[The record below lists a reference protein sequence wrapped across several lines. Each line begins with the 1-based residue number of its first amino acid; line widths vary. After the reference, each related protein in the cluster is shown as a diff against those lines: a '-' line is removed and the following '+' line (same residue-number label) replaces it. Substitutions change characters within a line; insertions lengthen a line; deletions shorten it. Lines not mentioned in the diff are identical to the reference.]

1 MFETAVIRAQTQA
14 PERRAGLLTAS
25 VAAHT
30 LAVGALV
37 IASVQSLTLPTHAP
51 NQMTTFQSFPVME
64 LPRQKG
70 DEHGKITV
78 TKQPVQ
84 PVSKTVTAPA
94 NSAPQTIPDH
104 TPVVPSQSASASD
117 ANDSI
122 GTGNDKPLGDP
133 NGVDHGL
140 PIAPTAPVTPVAD
153 PATTIYKASEVNPP
167 VVITRVLPEFPRIA
181 QTAHKSGWAIVE
193 CVIDSNG
200 RIRDAR
206 VTGSSWDV
214 FDKPALDA
222 VQGWMFKPGT
232 LNGQAVNTLFELR
245 VTFTLH

>member
-30 LAVGALV
+30 LAVGALI
-37 IASVQSLTLPTHAP
+37 IASVQSLTLPTRAP
-51 NQMTTFQSFPVME
+51 NQISAFSPIPVVE

-70 DEHGKITV
+70 DEHGSVTV
-78 TKQPVQ
+78 TRQPAQ
-84 PVSKTVTAPA
+84 PSRTVTAPA
-94 NSAPQTIPDH
+94 NTAPQVIPDQTH
-104 TPVVPSQSASASD
+104 AASSPAGPAD
-117 ANDSI
+117 PNDS
-122 GTGNDKPLGDP
+122 GGPGNDQPLGDP

-140 PIAPTAPVTPVAD
+140 PIAPTTPVTPVAD
-153 PATTIYKASEVNPP
+153 PATTIYRASEVNPP
-167 VVITRVLPEFPRIA
+167 VVVTRVLPEFPRIA
-181 QTAHKSGWAIVE
+181 QTMHKSGWVIVE
-193 CVIDSNG
+193 CVIDSSG
-200 RIRDAR
+200 HIRDAR

-222 VQGWMFKPGT
+222 VQQWMFKPGT